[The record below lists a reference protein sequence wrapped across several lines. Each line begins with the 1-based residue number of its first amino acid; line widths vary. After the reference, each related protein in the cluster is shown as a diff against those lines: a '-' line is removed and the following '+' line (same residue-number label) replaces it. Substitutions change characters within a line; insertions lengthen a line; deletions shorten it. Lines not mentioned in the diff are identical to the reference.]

1 MRKETIWYV
10 FFLYHQVLKCLL
22 QFVQNFPSLTEAHF
36 SGKCIFFPLFYPVYS
51 MFFLSGKLTSSF
63 GPVIVAP
70 LWQTFVSSLE
80 VYQLSSIEGSKDSH
94 SGRYDSDGVE
104 QSLESFVIQV
114 IVSFGEQALILS
126 SRYRN
131 DDTNSYV
138 GH

>member
-1 MRKETIWYV
+1 M
-10 FFLYHQVLKCLL
+10 LKCLL
-22 QFVQNFPSLTEAHF
+22 QFAQNFPSLTEAQF
-36 SGKCIFFPLFYPVYS
+36 SGKDIFFPFFFNFVVS

-80 VYQLSSIEGSKDSH
+80 IYQLSSIQGSEDSH

-114 IVSFGEQALILS
+114 IVSLGEQALILS

-131 DDTNSYV
+131 DGTNSYV
-138 GH
+138 GR